1 MKKTVCILLIFIS
14 VCALTLT
21 SCTNDGDTFTTPA
34 VTDTEAATV
43 WQTDTEPETDP
54 VTTAPRTET
63 EPATESETEPPAPS
77 PYGMFG
83 YDGNKINVSVSSPY
97 AILIDANTNEIL
109 YITGDPEARIYPA
122 STTKLLTA
130 IVAIKNCPTDEVFK
144 PGDELSLVAKD
155 SSVAYVKKNHELS
168 LDMLIEGM
176 MLPSGGDAAYVVAA
190 GVGRKIAGDETL
202 TGTAAVSVFMD
213 EMNRYG
219 KEVLG
224 LRDTNFTCPD
234 GYHDDDHYTTLIDI
248 MTIARAAMSE
258 PLIMKYAGMFKD
270 DVRYASGH
278 KNTWTNTN
286 LLLDPDSKYFYENAT
301 GMKTGTTDEAGCCLI
316 ASAAI
321 GTKKVL
327 AGVFGAEN
335 TKTRFNDGRT
345 LLVVGIN
352 R

>member
-1 MKKTVCILLIFIS
+1 
-14 VCALTLT
+14 
-21 SCTNDGDTFTTPA
+21 
-34 VTDTEAATV
+34 
-43 WQTDTEPETDP
+43 
-54 VTTAPRTET
+54 
-63 EPATESETEPPAPS
+63 
-77 PYGMFG
+77 
-83 YDGNKINVSVSSPY
+83 
-97 AILIDANTNEIL
+97 
-109 YITGDPEARIYPA
+109 
-122 STTKLLTA
+122 
-130 IVAIKNCPTDEVFK
+130 
-144 PGDELSLVAKD
+144 
-155 SSVAYVKKNHELS
+155 
-168 LDMLIEGM
+168 
-176 MLPSGGDAAYVVAA
+176 
-190 GVGRKIAGDETL
+190 
-202 TGTAAVSVFMD
+202 MD

-224 LRDTNFTCPD
+224 LRDTHFTCPD

-258 PLIMKYAGMFKD
+258 PLILKYAGMFKD

-327 AGVFGAEN
+327 AGIFGAEN